1 MSKTD
6 GLGYE
11 QLLALKVMR
20 NAPDMEGS
28 AICKDAGCS
37 FQELYGLEQKGL
49 INIGDERL
57 KPKALHPTITAEGIE
72 TLDEAERKA
81 II

>member
-11 QLLALKVMR
+11 QLLALRVMR
-20 NAPDMEGS
+20 GTKDMEGS
-28 AICKDAGCS
+28 AICKEAGCS
-37 FQELYGLEQKGL
+37 FQELYDLSQKGL
-49 INIGDERL
+49 INIGSERL
-57 KPKALHPTITAEGIE
+57 KPKALHPTMTAEGMA
-72 TLDEAERKA
+72 TLDEAEREA